1 MCKITKERALEWAEE
16 LKELYN
22 NATTDMEYADC
33 ADAMADFIDDFLKEE
48 W

>member
-1 MCKITKERALEWAEE
+1 MSISKERALEWAEE
-16 LKELYN
+16 LKMMYNSASSNSEL
-22 NATTDMEYADC
+22 AEC